1 MRDLVNS
8 IPRKVDRPQVSIRM
22 SKQLLFYVAMTAVL
36 FAMGASLVKVVPII
50 LAAVLFQRVG
60 EFYKDIS
67 NIDFSS
73 DDYDISM
80 GEIIS
85 DLEGTIK

>member
-1 MRDLVNS
+1 MRDFVNS